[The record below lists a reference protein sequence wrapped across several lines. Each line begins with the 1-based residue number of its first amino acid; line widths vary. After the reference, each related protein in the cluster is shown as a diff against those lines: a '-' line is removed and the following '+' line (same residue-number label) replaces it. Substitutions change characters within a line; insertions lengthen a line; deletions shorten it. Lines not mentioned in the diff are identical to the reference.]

1 MPTRPTPPHC
11 SHGCQQS
18 YIEFLA
24 LPPLLFAL
32 QAERLFLVSANSDK
46 TPHHTHLR
54 HAKISQKVTEM
65 IGRHSCSQPAV
76 RPHLPPPTALFS
88 AEAEKKPISLLYTS
102 KNKGVV
108 KCHNHFKMRINDPQL
123 LHYRSGKSKSIF
135 MNVQNPN
142 DLKTFSRAQLSP
154 LCHFSC

>member
-1 MPTRPTPPHC
+1 MVEATPTRPTPPHC

-54 HAKISQKVTEM
+54 HANVEYSRLVI
-65 IGRHSCSQPAV
+65 
-76 RPHLPPPTALFS
+76 
-88 AEAEKKPISLLYTS
+88 
-102 KNKGVV
+102 
-108 KCHNHFKMRINDPQL
+108 
-123 LHYRSGKSKSIF
+123 SKS
-135 MNVQNPN
+135 
-142 DLKTFSRAQLSP
+142 
-154 LCHFSC
+154 

>member
-46 TPHHTHLR
+46 TPHHTHLQ

-65 IGRHSCSQPAV
+65 IGRHSCSQPA
-76 RPHLPPPTALFS
+76 
-88 AEAEKKPISLLYTS
+88 EAEKKPISLLYTS
-102 KNKGVV
+102 KSKGVV
-108 KCHNHFKMRINDPQL
+108 KRHNHFKMRINDPQL
-123 LHYRSGKSKSIF
+123 LHYRSGKSKSIY
-135 MNVQNPN
+135 MNVQNPC
-142 DLKTFSRAQLSP
+142 LQ
-154 LCHFSC
+154 